1 MFEIWVF
8 QLRTARDVRRMCA
21 RSSNSG
27 DELPVMLLP
36 YGAFTGWAY
45 VPKGG
50 LGALCA
56 VPKRIQAPVHE

>member
-1 MFEIWVF
+1 
-8 QLRTARDVRRMCA
+8 MCA